1 MCTHT
6 MGQDKG
12 ELQIFNAMDT
22 LQMNITVQMYWELW
36 DFGNG
41 SVSTENTVL
50 YIPA

>member
-1 MCTHT
+1 
-6 MGQDKG
+6 MGLDKG
-12 ELQIFNAMDT
+12 ELQIFSAMDT
-22 LQMNITVQMYWELW
+22 LQMNLTVQMYWQLL

>member
-1 MCTHT
+1 

-12 ELQIFNAMDT
+12 ELQIFSAMDT
-22 LQMNITVQMYWELW
+22 LQMNLTVQMYWQLL

-41 SVSTENTVL
+41 SVSTENSVL